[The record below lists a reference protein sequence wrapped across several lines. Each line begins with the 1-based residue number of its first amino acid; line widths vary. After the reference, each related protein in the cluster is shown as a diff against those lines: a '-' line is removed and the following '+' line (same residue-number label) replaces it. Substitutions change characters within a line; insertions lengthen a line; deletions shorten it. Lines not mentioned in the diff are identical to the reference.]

1 MNSLVT
7 RRNYHIS
14 PLATL
19 LNFSRDFDRLFEQPL
34 AGLGREGPAATF
46 SPALEFHE
54 DADNIAVSL
63 ELPGVDRKEVTVTIH
78 DNVLT
83 ISGER
88 KQEREVKD
96 NEVLRS
102 ERLYGRFERQVGLTQ
117 PVVADKVKAAFKD
130 GVLTVTLPKAAEAK
144 PKSID
149 IATS

>member
-19 LNFSRDFDRLFEQPL
+19 LNFGRDFDRLFEQPL
-34 AGLGREGPAATF
+34 AALGREGPAAAF
-46 SPALEFHE
+46 SPPLELHE
-54 DADNIAVSL
+54 DADHITVSL